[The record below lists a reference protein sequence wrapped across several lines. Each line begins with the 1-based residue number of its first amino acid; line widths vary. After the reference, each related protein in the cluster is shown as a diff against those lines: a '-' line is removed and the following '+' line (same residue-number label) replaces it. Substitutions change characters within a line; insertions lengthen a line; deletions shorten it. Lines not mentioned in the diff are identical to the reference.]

1 MILLSLTSECIFN
14 PLPFV
19 SGRMEDVNFCGTL
32 IVPRGPFVER
42 PGNFSP
48 SGPKVRFKITENL
61 LSSRTVPHLT
71 NQSICFFFLIVSLYN
86 FQNY

>member
-1 MILLSLTSECIFN
+1 
-14 PLPFV
+14 
-19 SGRMEDVNFCGTL
+19 MEDVNFCRTL
-32 IVPRGPFVER
+32 IVPRGPFVGR

-61 LSSRTVPHLT
+61 LSSRTVPT
-71 NQSICFFFLIVSLYN
+71 SKTSQSTSFFLIVSLYH

>member
-61 LSSRTVPHLT
+61 LSSRTVPT
-71 NQSICFFFLIVSLYN
+71 SQTSQFASFF
-86 FQNY
+86 